1 MSTGLVR
8 SGSSPGLGSFDRAL
22 LFVSI
27 ACGALYLVTQSLRPY
42 TGSVVIKQLAIFPL
56 ALLAF
61 RALRGGD
68 GLLLG
73 LALAFSGLGDMFL
86 GIEGENL
93 FTYGLGSFLI
103 AHLFY
108 VALFTRNLPRPL
120 DLRMG
125 SKLLIF
131 LLLLYSASMTAW
143 LGPSLGPLAVPV
155 IFYMSAISAMCLTA
169 ILAGFRTRLVLSGA
183 LLFMLSDSLIAVAK
197 FKMPIEHANYL
208 VWATYYCGQLAI
220 ATGFLREKMGS
231 GR

>member
-1 MSTGLVR
+1 MCTGVVR
-8 SGSSPGLGSFDRAL
+8 SGPGYLNRAL
-22 LFVSI
+22 LSVSI
-27 ACGALYLVTQSLRPY
+27 ACGALYLATQSLRPY
-42 TGSVVIKQLAIFPL
+42 AGSVVIKQLAIFPL
-56 ALLAF
+56 ALVAF
-61 RALRGGD
+61 RALRGAD

-73 LALAFSGLGDMFL
+73 LALAFSGLGDMLL

-120 DLRMG
+120 GLGTGR
-125 SKLLIF
+125 KLLIF
-131 LLLLYSASMTAW
+131 LLLLYSAAITTW
-143 LGPSLGPLAVPV
+143 LGPALGPLAIPV

-169 ILAGFRTRLVLSGA
+169 ILAGFRTSLVVLGA
-183 LLFMLSDSLIAVAK
+183 LLFILSDSLIAVAK
-197 FKMPIEHANYL
+197 FKMPIEHGNYL

-220 ATGFLREKMGS
+220 ATGFLREKLGP